1 MERFDFFPTFWMDI
15 QQKVKKYLNL
25 FVFVLYL
32 FVYVFVFVFAF
43 LLVFVFVV
51 HARWDKFEGWLL
63 P

>member
-1 MERFDFFPTFWMDI
+1 MVRFDFFPTFWMDI
-15 QQKVKKYLNL
+15 QQKVKRYFSL

-32 FVYVFVFVFAF
+32 FVFVFAF
-43 LLVFVFVV
+43 LIVFVLVV

>member
-15 QQKVKKYLNL
+15 QQKEKKDLDL

-32 FVYVFVFVFAF
+32 FVFAF
-43 LLVFVFVV
+43 LLVFVFVG